1 MTEETVTN
9 ITDYHTSPKEVGTL
23 AENAKVKKL
32 ILNHFVPPVFN
43 EEELESEV
51 KEHYSGEVVVGRDLL
66 EINL

>member
-9 ITDYHTSPKEVGTL
+9 IIDYHTTPKEVGIL

-43 EEELESEV
+43 EKELERKV
-51 KEHYSGEVVVGRDLL
+51 KEHYSGEVVTGRDLL